1 MMTDTVQVGTNY
13 IVKTPGNLG
22 GRARIDGRRIGVSD
36 IVDLH
41 IRHGESLDEVM
52 QAFEVTLAQLHAA
65 LAYYYD
71 HPEEIDSYLDEL
83 DQYWKDRAPTQAEI
97 EPERQRLLAKLKETN
112 PKRYALI
119 TAQEEQSQLPKSAN
133 RKDSGA

>member
-1 MMTDTVQVGTNY
+1 MTDTRQVGTNY

-36 IVDLH
+36 IVDLY
-41 IRHGESLDEVM
+41 IRQGGSLEEVI
-52 QAFEVTLAQLHAA
+52 QAFQVTLAQIHAV

-71 HPEEIDSYLDEL
+71 HEEEIDSYLDEL
-83 DQYWKDRAPTQAEI
+83 DEHWKVNAPTRAEM

-112 PKRYALI
+112 PERYALI
-119 TAQEEQSQLPKSAN
+119 M
-133 RKDSGA
+133 

>member
-1 MMTDTVQVGTNY
+1 MTNTVQVGTNY

-41 IRHGESLDEVM
+41 IRHGASFEEVM
-52 QAFEVTLAQLHAA
+52 QAFEVTLAQIHAA

-71 HPEEIDSYLDEL
+71 HREEINSYLDEL
-83 DQYWKDRAPTQAEI
+83 DQHWKDHAPTQAEM
-97 EPERQRLLAKLKETN
+97 EPERQRLLAKLKERH
-112 PKRYALI
+112 PERYARI
-119 TAQEEQSQLPKSAN
+119 TAQEKRLQSPKSI
-133 RKDSGA
+133 KHKE